1 MICVTVMIPASFH
14 MFRCY
19 KLMKAKEVL
28 KARDTYM
35 KSFIYVLMTG
45 ACTFSAVSIDNKH
58 NITTKATEYE
68 KFYEHIY
75 EKITPDDKV

>member
-1 MICVTVMIPASFH
+1 
-14 MFRCY
+14 
-19 KLMKAKEVL
+19 MKAKEVL

-75 EKITPDDKV
+75 EKITPDDKVWSSLNITISSLIEMYNP